1 MRSTKRACE
10 SPRPGA
16 LPHDARFPPAAPDRD
31 FAMPSLAPPAVL
43 TLRYWSAKR
52 LAILIG
58 FVLTIFG
65 SLGSHFYVDPVQD
78 RSAWLDEQSKDVA
91 AKIDTLKN
99 AQAQY
104 LLFQQHTSLV
114 FALNAVGFGTGEGDE
129 RAQVTNLYQLSL
141 LDRSNAVR
149 AIIGELALARIIDYA
164 QTRAKYAALI
174 EAARKDFSL
183 AVYTG
188 VDDFERATMDQAN
201 SLMNALQQN
210 YLNLGQ
216 AKAEAD
222 RIVDQRKVVLLA
234 LITLGSTF
242 LLAANLISTRK
253 EQPDAG
259 AAPAS
264 SATSDD
270 RVAELTTAAQI
281 IEMALDQAKSL
292 GGKPP

>member
-1 MRSTKRACE
+1 MRSAKRTRE

-16 LPHDARFPPAAPDRD
+16 PPHDARLPPAAPNLD
-31 FAMPSLAPPAVL
+31 FAMPSLAPAAVL

-58 FVLTIFG
+58 FVLTILG

-91 AKIDTLKN
+91 AKIDTLKS

-104 LLFQQHTSLV
+104 LLFQQQTSLV
-114 FALNAVGFGTGEGDE
+114 FALNAVGFGAGDAAE
-129 RAQVTNLYQLSL
+129 RTQVTNLYQLSL

-174 EAARKDFSL
+174 ETARKDFSL

-188 VDDFERATMDQAN
+188 VDDFERATMEQAN

-253 EQPDAG
+253 EQPDG

-264 SATSDD
+264 SATADD

-281 IEMALDQAKSL
+281 IEMALDQAKTI
-292 GGKPP
+292 GGKPQ